1 MSTERILITKE
12 GRVIFVNDTSRDFH
26 TKFGYIKKD
35 DLKKKSGA
43 VSTNIN
49 NEMYILTPGFI
60 DFYKKIKRGAQ
71 IMMLKDLGTIAA
83 ETGIN
88 SKSRVVDAG
97 SGSGAAAIF
106 FGNIAKEVTSYEIRK
121 DFIEIVNKN
130 VELLK
135 MRNIKL
141 KNKDVC
147 EGIDETD
154 VDLISLDLPEP
165 WRVIK
170 HAEKA
175 LKPGGFL
182 VSYNPQLTQVRE
194 FVEEIRRNKN
204 FIYLRTIE
212 NIQRE
217 WEIDEKRLRPKNT
230 EIGHTGFL
238 SFARKIA

>member
-1 MSTERILITKE
+1 MNTERILMTKE
-12 GRVIFVNDTSRDFH
+12 GKFIFVNDTTKDFH
-26 TKFGYIKKD
+26 TKFGYVKKD
-35 DLKKKSGA
+35 DLKKKSGT
-43 VSTNIN
+43 VSTNMN
-49 NEMYILTPGFI
+49 TEFYILSPCFI

-88 SKSRVVDAG
+88 SKSMVVDAG

-106 FGNIAKEVTSYEIRK
+106 FANIVKEVISYELRA
-121 DFIEIVNKN
+121 DFIEIVNHN
-130 VELLK
+130 INLLK
-135 MRNIKL
+135 IKNLKL
-141 KNKDVC
+141 KNKDIY
-147 EGIDETD
+147 EGIDELD

-165 WRVIK
+165 WKVIK

-182 VSYNPQLTQVRE
+182 VSYNPQLTQVKE
-194 FVEEIRRNKN
+194 YVNEIKKNKN
-204 FIYLRTIE
+204 FVYLKTIE

-217 WEIDEKRLRPKNT
+217 WEIDDKRLRPKNT

-238 SFARKIA
+238 SFARKVV